1 MSEVEQDIASNFLA
15 GESLSAGMMLRAA
28 REGSGLHIAAL
39 AVAMKVPVK
48 KLEALEADRLD
59 LLPDVVFIR
68 ALASSV
74 CRALK
79 IDARPILAKLPQSAI
94 PRLGTEQPY
103 INAPYD
109 APNYARQFVM
119 PSSLKNPSVVAV
131 IVLLFAALFLFFSPK
146 NELVGK
152 GIDTA
157 QVDTSSSDI
166 SPAVTDSNR
175 VATEVAMPPTG
186 VVSLNSVG
194 HTAELLPS
202 LVPAIPPSPD
212 LVSFKVRGASWVEV
226 ADARG
231 IIQLRKTLAAGES
244 VSASGELPLS
254 VVVGRADVT
263 EVLVRGQQFSLDGI
277 SKENVARFEVK

>member
-15 GESLSAGMMLRAA
+15 GESQSAGMMLRAA

-109 APNYARQFVM
+109 ARQFVM

-131 IVLLFAALFLFFSPK
+131 IVLLFAALFLFFLPK

-157 QVDTSSSDI
+157 QLDTSSADI

-277 SKENVARFEVK
+277 SKDNVARFEVK